1 MSINSLFRAS
11 DVSCMLSYTRRD
23 PVHKGVALDRSRSRD
38 TYEMLVCGESRASAE
53 RHRNKESGSH
63 WRYACQIAL
72 LCHLKP
78 EPQRLET
85 GGGDS
90 FCEAEAYRRAIQCY
104 PLQMR
109 APRMSA
115 PIQARSLRSI
125 NMNSPS
131 SPHDES
137 SPLIPFQT
145 SNPICAPD
153 HPTAQTSQQ
162 TAIRGGGIWS
172 RILTLGGRR
181 RIWSRLQS
189 SPMTE

>member
-1 MSINSLFRAS
+1 MS
-11 DVSCMLSYTRRD
+11 SYTRRD
-23 PVHKGVALDRSRSRD
+23 AIHKGDALDRTRSRD
-38 TYEMLVCGESRASAE
+38 AYEMIVCGDIRATAK
-53 RHRNKESGSH
+53 RHRNKEFCGR

-104 PLQMR
+104 PWQMR

-115 PIQARSLRSI
+115 PIQARSLHST

-153 HPTAQTSQQ
+153 HPTAETSQQ
-162 TAIRGGGIWS
+162 TAIRGDGIWP